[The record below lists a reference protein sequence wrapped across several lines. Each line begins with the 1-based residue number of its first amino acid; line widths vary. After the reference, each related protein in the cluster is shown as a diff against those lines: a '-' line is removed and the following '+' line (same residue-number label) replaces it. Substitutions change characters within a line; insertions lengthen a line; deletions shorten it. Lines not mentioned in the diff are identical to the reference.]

1 MPRTDAGRHNVTVG
15 TVLRDFTVQA
25 VIGPGGIGIDYRSGH
40 NLLELT
46 VAIKEY
52 LPVELAVREG
62 STARPRSEKHGRGFV
77 GSLRRFWKE
86 AQALIDF
93 DNPPNIVSC
102 QDLFQVQGRAWLVKA
117 YGDGQ

>member
-1 MPRTDAGRHNVTVG
+1 M
-15 TVLRDFTVQA
+15 
-25 VIGPGGIGIDYRSGH
+25 H
-40 NLLELT
+40 NLLELN

-62 STARPRSEKHGRGFV
+62 STARHGSGKDGRGFV

-93 DNPPNIVSC
+93 DNHPNIVSC
-102 QDLFQVQGRAWLVKA
+102 QDFFQAHGGAWLVMA